1 MRETSLL
8 VNLSAVGNREEA
20 FLDMARRKRPRAGQ
34 YLASRSTSCP
44 VAIQRALMAAEA
56 MD

>member
-34 YLASRSTSCP
+34 HLASRSTSCP